1 MKYVTEYYDIE
12 NFSILEA
19 TWKELEKGQDM
30 TSFQSYHWYKMLNDC
45 YVPKDCPNYFSIYA
59 LVKRDNEAILI
70 APLWIVK
77 KTFKIVNKKG
87 VYFLG
92 REGWSDYL
100 NFIYKDFDED
110 AMQFLLKDIAIKY
123 NVSTY
128 VFSELK
134 ENVQSYK
141 FFNSK
146 MKLKKRNKRTCVA
159 LTLPSTIEEYN
170 KLLSKNARQN
180 IRTAHN
186 RLKKDGLEV
195 HFVYDDKDVDKETC
209 RNIREQ
215 RFIEK
220 FKHVSKLRLMKHK
233 LMYRLTFH
241 FRPYLPFMCYDGGH
255 FLTTYINGELCSF
268 FYYLID
274 DIHHQILIIAAGVN
288 LEYSRYSPGIISLN
302 SFINEIIKS
311 HDIDIIDFTRG
322 NEPYKYAVG
331 GRDHYIETAIF
342 KFKD

>member
-1 MKYVTEYYDIE
+1 MKYKTEYYNIE
-12 NFSILEA
+12 NFSKLESV
-19 TWKELEKGQDM
+19 WKELEKGEDM
-30 TSFQSYHWYKMLNDC
+30 TSFQSYHWYQMLNEC
-45 YVPKDCPNYFSIYA
+45 YVPKDTPNYLSIYA
-59 LVKRDNEAILI
+59 VVKRDNEVVLI

-87 VYFLG
+87 IYFLG

-100 NFIYKDFDED
+100 NFIYKEFDDDVMRFMLQE
-110 AMQFLLKDIAIKY
+110 LSNKY
-123 NVSTY
+123 KVTSFN
-128 VFSELK
+128 FSELK

-141 FFNSK
+141 FFNSN
-146 MKLKKRNKRTCVA
+146 MTLKKSSQCTCVA
-159 LTLPSTIEEYN
+159 LKLPTTTEDYN

-186 RLKKDGLEV
+186 RLKKDGLYV
-195 HFVYDDKDVDKETC
+195 RFVFDDKDVDREMC
-209 RNIREQ
+209 RNMREQ

-220 FKHVSKLRLMKHK
+220 FKHVSRLRLMKHK
-233 LMYRLTFH
+233 IMYRLTFH

-255 FLTTYINGELCSF
+255 FLTTYIGNELCSF

-274 DIHHQILIIAAGVN
+274 DIHRQILVIAAGVN

-302 SFINEIIKS
+302 TFINEIIK
-311 HDIDIIDFTRG
+311 DQNIDVIDFTRG

-331 GRDHYIETAIF
+331 GKDHFIGNAIF
-342 KFKD
+342 KIKS

>member
-1 MKYVTEYYDIE
+1 MIYTIDYYNIE
-12 NFSILEA
+12 CFSKLMCAWKKLERG
-19 TWKELEKGQDM
+19 KDM
-30 TSFQSYHWYKMLNDC
+30 TSFQTYSWYEMLNEC
-45 YVPKDCPNYFSIYA
+45 YVPKDTLNYLSIYA
-59 LVKRDNEAILI
+59 VVKREEEVVLI

-77 KTFKIVNKKG
+77 KTFRIVNKKG
-87 VYFLG
+87 IYFLG

-100 NFIYKDFDED
+100 NFIYKDFDD
-110 AMQFLLKDIAIKY
+110 AAMTFLLQEVAKKY
-123 NVSTY
+123 EVSSFN
-128 VFSELK
+128 FSELK

-141 FFNSK
+141 YFNSN
-146 MKLKKRNKRTCVA
+146 MTLKKSRKCTCVA

-186 RLKKDGLEV
+186 RLKKDDLDIR
-195 HFVYDDKDVDKETC
+195 FVFDDKEVDRERC
-209 RNIREQ
+209 RNMREQ

-233 LMYRLTFH
+233 IMYKLTFH

-255 FLTTYINGELCSF
+255 FLTTYIGDELCSF

-274 DIHHQILIIAAGVN
+274 DIHKHVYVIAAGVN

-302 SFINEIIKS
+302 TFINEIIKS
-311 HDIDIIDFTRG
+311 QNIDVIDFTRG
-322 NEPYKYAVG
+322 DEPYKYAIG
-331 GRDHYIETAIF
+331 GKDHYITNALF
-342 KFKD
+342 KI